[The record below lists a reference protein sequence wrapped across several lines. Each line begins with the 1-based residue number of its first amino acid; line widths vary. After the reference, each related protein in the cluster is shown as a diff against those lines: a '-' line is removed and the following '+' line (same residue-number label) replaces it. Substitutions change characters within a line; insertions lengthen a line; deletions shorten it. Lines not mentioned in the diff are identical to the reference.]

1 MTREHTGTVIASI
14 KSGRKPSNATIYSC
28 WLNTIRQFPDDRD
41 EQIPT
46 VQEYCTYIKDII

>member
-28 WLNTIRQFPDDRD
+28 WLNTIRQFPDETD
-41 EQIPT
+41 EHIPT